1 MIIDHKQNAW
11 SFDSSSLLVASDV
24 QVQQNETSVD
34 SARGALS
41 QTGRKQ
47 NVRVERM
54 ESCGVVRASSRRR
67 RYGSPSN
74 GAIEDNQRGAYF
86 QTETEHSAPRTSVG
100 RMAFIRSRLTCLLT
114 TKL

>member
-11 SFDSSSLLVASDV
+11 SFDSSSLVASDV

-54 ESCGVVRASSRRR
+54 ESCGVVRACGRRR

-86 QTETEHSAPRTSVG
+86 QR
-100 RMAFIRSRLTCLLT
+100 RRSTALQGHPLAGWLSSGAG
-114 TKL
+114 